1 MKQGIK
7 SIEKLYEELIR
18 QREARQDLSADT
30 SLLTFNSIKGNS
42 VINVNTDN
50 DVLSYYVSDIAH
62 RQLAD
67 YLNIPFK
74 YYERMLNEQPQ
85 LLDMNV
91 NCWLMSNPQKRML
104 RTLDGKLRAFL
115 SDRYRRLDNLELMD
129 HILPVIAQM
138 KGCEVISQDIT
149 ETHLY
154 LKVINKTLKAEIS
167 TGDVVQA
174 GFVISNSEIGLGA
187 LKIEPLVYRLV
198 CKNGMISKDYSHKK
212 YHTGRQIENN
222 DNAYELYSDATLAA
236 DDKAYFMK
244 VQDIVSCAVDEAKF
258 HLTVDKMRK
267 AKNIGTGDDPIKT
280 VDLLCD
286 RYILNR
292 QENASIL
299 MHFMKGGDLSHFGLV
314 NAVTRASQD
323 VKDYNRATELE
334 RIGGVLLEE
343 GVEKAEPKS
352 KILMLPQAA

>member
-115 SDRYRRLDNLELMD
+115 SDRYRRLDNLELVD
-129 HILPVIAQM
+129 HILPVIVQM

-154 LKVINKTLKAEIS
+154 LKVINKTLKAEIN
-167 TGDVVQA
+167 Q
-174 GFVISNSEIGLGA
+174 
-187 LKIEPLVYRLV
+187 
-198 CKNGMISKDYSHKK
+198 
-212 YHTGRQIENN
+212 
-222 DNAYELYSDATLAA
+222 
-236 DDKAYFMK
+236 
-244 VQDIVSCAVDEAKF
+244 
-258 HLTVDKMRK
+258 
-267 AKNIGTGDDPIKT
+267 
-280 VDLLCD
+280 
-286 RYILNR
+286 
-292 QENASIL
+292 
-299 MHFMKGGDLSHFGLV
+299 
-314 NAVTRASQD
+314 
-323 VKDYNRATELE
+323 
-334 RIGGVLLEE
+334 
-343 GVEKAEPKS
+343 
-352 KILMLPQAA
+352 